1 MSGEWNRHHTFG
13 MPLTQITAHKD
24 TLARTI
30 QMNRHE
36 THSCVRGSA
45 VSLGD
50 EAIGAIVDDDPAI
63 VSEMDA
69 LFD

>member
-1 MSGEWNRHHTFG
+1 
-13 MPLTQITAHKD
+13 LTQLTAVED

-30 QMNRHE
+30 QMDRHE

-45 VSLGD
+45 ASLGD

-63 VSEMDA
+63 TIVDDDPAIMSEMDT